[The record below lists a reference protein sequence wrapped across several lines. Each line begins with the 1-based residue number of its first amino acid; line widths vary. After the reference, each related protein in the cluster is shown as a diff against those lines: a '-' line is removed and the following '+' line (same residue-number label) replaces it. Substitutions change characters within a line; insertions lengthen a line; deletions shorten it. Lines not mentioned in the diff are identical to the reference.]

1 MSQSC
6 QITTCQPT
14 KALASSHTGHTER
27 EMNEAELT
35 YLVLTAFDQESGQRH
50 TSSQALELVARLQ
63 DPSAVRDY
71 KQRTLLH
78 HACWNGWYD
87 VAKILVEKYGCDPN
101 ATDDVESTPLH
112 WACHSS
118 AEIVKYL
125 VLNQRCDPSCR
136 NRYGS
141 TPLHWACR
149 SKRPDIEMIRFL
161 VEDQRC
167 DPSAVELGG
176 NTPLHF
182 ACTTGSLEIV
192 KFLLKDSRCEV
203 SCRNDR
209 GETLLHKASHEG
221 HYELVKYLVM
231 ERGCNAS
238 PKDKDKETP
247 LHMASAG
254 GHLDIVQFFCLE
266 QRCDPDCKTS
276 SEDWTP
282 LHKACAEGHVSVV
295 RFLVNSCK
303 CSALKTNRK
312 SESPFTL
319 ACIYEHIDVVVFLL
333 TIIDLDKAP
342 GTVSRILGSDVVQGV
357 LACKQN
363 HPLRPAFKLF
373 VVGNPSA
380 GKSTL
385 VKTLQNKLLNTTLI
399 KSVGAQFSNV
409 KGVELKTAGIIPVH
423 VENSKEGH
431 IIMYDFAGQHEYY
444 SSHAAVMETLA
455 SAPGSLVMIVVD
467 LSRDKDE
474 ITHCLNYWSSFI
486 RNLSGQGPNKPQLA
500 IVGSHA
506 DVVKACGDQ
515 PSVKL
520 SNVCKELDDLSA
532 TAKVALNCKRLASTG
547 LNVLFDLIS
556 SHAKK
561 FQKRFDLDLQAYF
574 VNAVIKQNLSDT
586 IACHFSDIA
595 KLTALDENAHLRRHD
610 LIPETDADLARHLTT
625 LSEHGQLLFLKN
637 GQDIAKSWVILNKEV
652 LLSEINGILFAPAYF
667 KQHHDV
673 ATDSG
678 IVPYSKLKAVFP
690 TYDVSMI
697 VSFLEHL
704 EFCHKVSNAE
714 AAIIDGERFESES
727 LKPEMYYYFAKLVK
741 SSRPEGVSKSIESS
755 HYRCGWYL
763 YRKHNHQFLMC
774 RFNHILMLRL
784 ALNFGLVDQPV
795 YGGMGKRR
803 FIVWKNGIYWE
814 NLDEVEV
821 IVESIDTNQGVMVM
835 LGCPQGKE
843 IQCMQ
848 LRSDIIRMIF
858 EAKEQ
863 FSAAVEMTENFVHP
877 IDSQLA
883 LHPLKLPQ
891 ALPLS
896 SISKAI
902 ENDTQIIDCSEFNHD
917 SRGVGGGGGKV
928 EIANLLHFEPYACL
942 SADIVRR
949 LFNPATANL
958 ELSDSFL
965 AKIACIAYP
974 WTSHF
979 QKALQVTNEAIS
991 RVQSLQPIDA
1001 VPLSSPSSSGKFTT
1015 TSSSSHSD
1023 PVHPVMYEGHP
1034 VSDCLRML
1042 RAWKN
1047 TAISPTHQSLRDSL
1061 DGCSVYAGRS
1071 PLVSIM
1077 CVRTCT
1083 AAY

>member
-1 MSQSC
+1 MS
-6 QITTCQPT
+6 
-14 KALASSHTGHTER
+14 
-27 EMNEAELT
+27 EAENT
-35 YLVLTAFDQESGQRH
+35 YLVLTAFDQESGQKH
-50 TSSQALELVARLQ
+50 TSSQALEIVARLR
-63 DPSAVRDY
+63 DPSVVRDY

-87 VAKILVEKYGCDPN
+87 AAKALVEKYGCDPN
-101 ATDDVESTPLH
+101 ATDDVGSTPLH

-125 VLNQRCDPSCR
+125 VVNQRCDPSCR

-149 SKRPDIEMIRFL
+149 SKQPDIEMVRFL
-161 VEDQRC
+161 VEDKRC
-167 DPSAVELGG
+167 DPSSVQQGG

-182 ACTTGSLEIV
+182 ACTVGSMEIV
-192 KFLLKDSRCEV
+192 KFLLKDPRCKV
-203 SCRNDR
+203 SCRNDH
-209 GETLLHKASHEG
+209 GETLLHKASSEG

-231 ERGCNAS
+231 ERGCGAS
-238 PKDKDKETP
+238 PKDKDRETP

-254 GHLDIVQFFCLE
+254 GHLDIVQFFCLD
-266 QRCDPDCKTS
+266 QRCDPDCKTGPD
-276 SEDWTP
+276 DWTP
-282 LHKACAEGHVSVV
+282 LHKACMEGHVSVV
-295 RFLVNSCK
+295 RFLVNTCK
-303 CSALKTNRK
+303 CNALKTNRK
-312 SESPFTL
+312 GESPFAL

-423 VENSKEGH
+423 VENSKEGR

-486 RNLSGQGPNKPQLA
+486 HNLSGQGPNKPQLV

-506 DVVKACGDQ
+506 DVVKACGEQ
-515 PSVKL
+515 PSIKL
-520 SNVCKELDDLSA
+520 SNVCKELGDLSA
-532 TAKVALNCKRLASTG
+532 TAKVALNCKRLASSG

-574 VNAVIKQNLSDT
+574 VNALIKQNLSET
-586 IACHFSDIA
+586 IACHFSDIT
-595 KLTALDENAHLRRHD
+595 KLTASDENAHLRRHD
-610 LIPETDADLARHLTT
+610 LIPETDNDLACHLTT
-625 LSEHGQLLFLKN
+625 LSEHGQLLFLRN
-637 GQDIAKSWVILNKEV
+637 GQDITKSWVILNKEV
-652 LLSEINGILFAPAYF
+652 LLSEINGVLFAPAYF

-673 ATDSG
+673 ATQSG
-678 IVPYSKLKAVFP
+678 IVPYLKLKAVFP

-697 VSFLEHL
+697 VSFLAHL
-704 EFCHKVSNAE
+704 EFCRKVNESE
-714 AAIIDGERFESES
+714 AAVINGQRFETES
-727 LKPEMYYYFAKLVK
+727 LKPEQYYYFAKLVK
-741 SSRPEGVSKSIESS
+741 SPRPEGISKSIELS

-784 ALNFGLVDQPV
+784 AFNFGLVNQSV
-795 YGGMGKRR
+795 CGGVGKRR

-814 NLDEVEV
+814 NLDGVEA

-835 LGCPQGKE
+835 LGCPEGKE
-843 IQCMQ
+843 MECVQ

-858 EAKEQ
+858 EAKQQ

-902 ENDTQIIDCSEFNHD
+902 EIDTQVIDCSEFNHK
-917 SRGVGGGGGKV
+917 SQGSKI

-942 SADIVRR
+942 TADIVRR

-958 ELSDSFL
+958 EVSDNFL
-965 AKIACIAYP
+965 TKIAHLARP

-979 QKALQVTNEAIS
+979 QKALQVTNEAIA
-991 RVQSLQPIDA
+991 RTQSLQPIDK
-1001 VPLSSPSSSGKFTT
+1001 VQSVHTDSFTA
-1015 TSSSSHSD
+1015 TSSSCSD
-1023 PVHPVMYEGHP
+1023 TLPPLTDLVYPPDYQGHP
-1034 VSDCLRML
+1034 VSDCLRVL
-1042 RAWKN
+1042 RAWRCA
-1047 TAISPTHQSLRDSL
+1047 TSSPTYQSLREAL

-1071 PLVSIM
+1071 PVVQDVSRVYSDLVL
-1077 CVRTCT
+1077 
-1083 AAY
+1083 

>member
-1 MSQSC
+1 
-6 QITTCQPT
+6 
-14 KALASSHTGHTER
+14 
-27 EMNEAELT
+27 MNETELT
-35 YLVLTAFDQESGQRH
+35 YLALTAFDQESGQKH
-50 TSSQALELVARLQ
+50 TSSQALELVSRLQ

-87 VAKILVEKYGCDPN
+87 VAKTLVEKYECDPN
-101 ATDDVESTPLH
+101 ATDDVGSTPLH
-112 WACHSS
+112 WACHCS

-125 VLNQRCDPSCR
+125 VLNRRCDPSCR

-149 SKRPDIEMIRFL
+149 SKQPDIEMVRFL

-167 DPSAVELGG
+167 DPSVAQLGG

-182 ACTTGSLEIV
+182 ACTIGSLEIV
-192 KFLLKDSRCEV
+192 QFLLKDARCNV
-203 SCRNDR
+203 SCRNDS
-209 GETLLHKASHEG
+209 GETLLHKASQEG
-221 HYELVKYLVM
+221 HHELVKYLVM

-254 GHLDIVQFFCLE
+254 GHLNVVQFLCLD
-266 QRCDPDCKTS
+266 QRCDPNCKTG

-282 LHKACAEGHVSVV
+282 LHKACVEGRLSVV
-295 RFLVNSCK
+295 KFLVNHCK

-312 SESPFTL
+312 GENPFAL
-319 ACIYEHIDVVVFLL
+319 ACIFEHIDVVVFLL

-342 GTVSRILGSDVVQGV
+342 GTVSRILGSDVIQGV
-357 LACKQN
+357 LACKHN

-399 KSVGAQFSNV
+399 KSMGAQFSNV

-423 VENSKEGH
+423 VENSKEGR

-474 ITHCLNYWSSFI
+474 ITHSLNYWSSFI
-486 RNLSGQGPNKPQLA
+486 HNLSGQSATKPQLV
-500 IVGSHA
+500 IVGSHS
-506 DVVKACGDQ
+506 DVVKACGEQ

-520 SNVCKELDDLSA
+520 SDVCKELYNLSA
-532 TAKVALNCKRLASTG
+532 TAKVALNCKRLASAG

-574 VNAVIKQNLSDT
+574 VNAIIKQNLSNA
-586 IACHFSDIA
+586 IACHFSDIS

-610 LIPETDADLARHLTT
+610 LIPDSDDDLARHLTT

-637 GQDIAKSWVILNKEV
+637 STDIAKSWVILNKEV

-673 ATDSG
+673 STQSG
-678 IVPYSKLKAVFP
+678 IVSYSKLKAVFP
-690 TYDVSMI
+690 TYDATMI
-697 VSFLEHL
+697 INFLAHL
-704 EFCHKVSNAE
+704 EFCRKVTESE
-714 AAIIDGERFESES
+714 AAVINGQRFESES
-727 LKPEMYYYFAKLVK
+727 LKPEQYYYFAKLVK
-741 SSRPEGVSKSIESS
+741 SARPEGISKSIESS

-784 ALNFGLVDQPV
+784 AFKFGLVNQSSM
-795 YGGMGKRR
+795 GCGFGTGKRR

-814 NLDEVEV
+814 NLDGVEA

-835 LGCPQGKE
+835 LGCPKGKE
-843 IQCMQ
+843 MQCVQ
-848 LRSDIIRMIF
+848 LRSNIIRTVL
-858 EAKEQ
+858 EAKQQ
-863 FSAAVEMTENFVHP
+863 FSAAVEMTENLIHP

-883 LHPLKLPQ
+883 LHLLKLPQ
-891 ALPLS
+891 AVPLS
-896 SISKAI
+896 SITKAI
-902 ENDTQIIDCSEFNHD
+902 EDGTQVIDCSEFNHD
-917 SRGVGGGGGKV
+917 MRGKV
-928 EIANLLHFEPYACL
+928 DIAKLLHFEPYACL
-942 SADIVRR
+942 SADIVCRI
-949 LFNPATANL
+949 FNPVTANL
-958 ELSDSFL
+958 EVSDDFL
-965 AKIACIAYP
+965 TKIAHVAYP
-974 WTSHF
+974 WTSYF
-979 QKALQVTNEAIS
+979 QKALQVTNEAIT
-991 RVQSLQPIDA
+991 RVR
-1001 VPLSSPSSSGKFTT
+1001 SSQTIEKQYAT
-1015 TSSSSHSD
+1015 SSSHSD
-1023 PVHPVMYEGHP
+1023 MCHPLTDLEHPVQNQGHP
-1034 VSDCLRML
+1034 GSDCLSVL
-1042 RAWKN
+1042 RAWKRT
-1047 TAISPTHQSLRDSL
+1047 TAAPTHESLREAL
-1061 DGCSVYAGRS
+1061 DECSVYAGRS
-1071 PLVSIM
+1071 PVVSHV
-1077 CVRTCT
+1077 CR
-1083 AAY
+1083 AYSALIS

>member
-1 MSQSC
+1 
-6 QITTCQPT
+6 
-14 KALASSHTGHTER
+14 
-27 EMNEAELT
+27 MNEAELT
-35 YLVLTAFDQESGQRH
+35 YLVLTAFDQESGQKH
-50 TSSQALELVARLQ
+50 TSTQALELVARLQ

-78 HACWNGWYD
+78 HACWNGWFD
-87 VAKILVEKYGCDPN
+87 VAKALVEKYGCDPN

-125 VLNQRCDPSCR
+125 VLNQRCDPSCT
-136 NRYGS
+136 NRYRS

-182 ACTTGSLEIV
+182 ACTSGSVEIV
-192 KFLLKDSRCEV
+192 KFLLKDSRCNV

-231 ERGCNAS
+231 ERGCSAS

-247 LHMASAG
+247 LHMASAS
-254 GHLDIVQFFCLE
+254 GHLEIVQFFCLD

-295 RFLVNSCK
+295 RFLVNICK
-303 CSALKTNRK
+303 CNALKTNRK
-312 SESPFTL
+312 GESPFTL

-399 KSVGAQFSNV
+399 RSVGAQFSNV

-474 ITHCLNYWSSFI
+474 IAHCLNYWSSFI
-486 RNLSGQGPNKPQLA
+486 HNLSGGQGPNKTQLV

-506 DVVKACGDQ
+506 DVVKACGEQ
-515 PSVKL
+515 PSIKL
-520 SNVCKELDDLSA
+520 SNVCKELDSLSA
-532 TAKVALNCKRLASTG
+532 TAKVALNCKRLASAG

-586 IACHFSDIA
+586 IACHFSDIT

-637 GQDIAKSWVILNKEV
+637 SGDIAKSWVILNKEV

-673 ATDSG
+673 ATLSG

-697 VSFLEHL
+697 VSFLAHL
-704 EFCHKVSNAE
+704 EFCRKVSEVE
-714 AAIIDGERFESES
+714 AAIIDGQRFESES
-727 LKPEMYYYFAKLVK
+727 LKPEQYYFFAKLVK
-741 SSRPEGVSKSIESS
+741 SARPEGISKSIESS

-784 ALNFGLVDQPV
+784 AFKFGLVNQSV
-795 YGGMGKRR
+795 STAGGTGKTR
-803 FIVWKNGIYWE
+803 FVVWKNGIYWE
-814 NLDEVEV
+814 DLNGVEV
-821 IVESIDTNQGVMVM
+821 IVEAIDTNQGVMVM

-843 IQCMQ
+843 MQCVQ
-848 LRSDIIRMIF
+848 LRSDIIRTIF
-858 EAKEQ
+858 EAKQQ
-863 FSAAVEMTENFVHP
+863 FSAAVEMTENIVHP

-891 ALPLS
+891 AVPLS
-896 SISKAI
+896 SISKVI
-902 ENDTQIIDCSEFNHD
+902 ENDTEVIDCSEFSPD
-917 SRGVGGGGGKV
+917 SQGSGGGKV

-942 SADIVRR
+942 TADIVRR

-958 ELSDSFL
+958 EVSDDFL
-965 AKIACIAYP
+965 TKIAHVAYP

-979 QKALQVTNEAIS
+979 QKALQVTNEAIT
-991 RVQSLQPIDA
+991 RIQVLQPIVAQSSLSDKSTITLSGSRSDTFS
-1001 VPLSSPSSSGKFTT
+1001 PLT
-1015 TSSSSHSD
+1015 D
-1023 PVHPVMYEGHP
+1023 LGHP
-1034 VSDCLRML
+1034 VQYQGHPASNCLRVL
-1042 RAWKN
+1042 RAWKHS
-1047 TAISPTHQSLRDSL
+1047 ASSPTHQSLRDAL
-1061 DGCSVYAGRS
+1061 DGCSVFAGRS
-1071 PLVSIM
+1071 PVVSDM
-1077 CVRTCT
+1077 CTYSTVN
-1083 AAY
+1083 YI